1 MASVC
6 FQHSFPA
13 KSAAEIKLP
22 ALRYNKYFK
31 LTLEGQHLISTGVFN
46 FFIHF
51 VRDKERRAIK
61 GKHHLKSLT
70 KPKHD
75 RVFNTFIVPFLGYV
89 YNVVAMVK
97 VLYLIAGRI
106 T

>member
-1 MASVC
+1 M
-6 FQHSFPA
+6 
-13 KSAAEIKLP
+13 IK
-22 ALRYNKYFK
+22 KD
-31 LTLEGQHLISTGVFN
+31 GG
-46 FFIHF
+46 
-51 VRDKERRAIK
+51 IK

-75 RVFNTFIVPFLGYV
+75 RVFNTFIVPFLGYF

-97 VLYLIAGRI
+97 VLYLIAGRM